1 MAEGW
6 NHLEV
11 TSLTCL
17 VVDDVSK
24 LLPQWDVS
32 WGCWLKHL
40 LEPLCVVWASLQH
53 NGLRGVSFLF
63 SFFISFH
70 STLFYFIWW
79 FSASIMRVCTGKKK
93 LYCPVSGAIQW
104 HFLCTLLVRS
114 KSLNP
119 TRFKGKDRTS
129 PLSEGVPK
137 NLWTYSSVLKP
148 PPYIPSCYY
157 FLCICPES
165 YASCCSKLIGLPE
178 IANNTEFLH

>member
-1 MAEGW
+1 MAESW

-24 LLPQWDVS
+24 LLPRDVS

-53 NGLRGVSFLF
+53 NGLRVVFFFL
-63 SFFISFH
+63 FISFH

-79 FSASIMRVCTGKKK
+79 FSASIMRVCTGKAK
-93 LYCPVSGAIQW
+93 LYRPVSGAIQW
-104 HFLCTLLVRS
+104 HFLCTLLIRS

-119 TRFKGKDRTS
+119 TRFKGRDRTS
-129 PLSEGVPK
+129 PLSKECQRICGHTHLCWNHHNIFPCVITFYVYVL
-137 NLWTYSSVLKP
+137 NLMLHVVL
-148 PPYIPSCYY
+148 SW
-157 FLCICPES
+157 
-165 YASCCSKLIGLPE
+165 
-178 IANNTEFLH
+178 